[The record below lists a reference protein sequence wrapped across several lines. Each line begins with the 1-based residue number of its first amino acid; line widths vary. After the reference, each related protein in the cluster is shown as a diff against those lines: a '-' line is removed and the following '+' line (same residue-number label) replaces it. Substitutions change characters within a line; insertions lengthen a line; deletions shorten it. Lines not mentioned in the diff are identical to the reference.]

1 MPTSI
6 YSLNVE
12 IIKWIHQN
20 KKITIREFL
29 QYTVLYL
36 AFFWILLNGW
46 ISSFLWKILKVLF
59 ITGYDV
65 PCNMVSRYFS
75 DLLNFYLYLIFHI
88 LEFSF
93 FFLDLEI
100 FTFYVYCFTPYE
112 VSLYC
117 SNLLLKHFFF
127 SFLFFAFG
135 LFLWF
140 RTKNSSWASNAAF

>member
-1 MPTSI
+1 MKSWSEYIKTKNNYYRIPPI
-6 YSLNVE
+6 YCFIFS
-12 IIKWIHQN
+12 
-20 KKITIREFL
+20 
-29 QYTVLYL
+29 
-36 AFFWILLNGW
+36 ILLNGW

-65 PCNMVSRYFS
+65 PCNIVSRYFS
-75 DLLNFYLYLIFHI
+75 DLLNFYLYLISHI

-100 FTFYVYCFTPYE
+100 STFYVYCFTLYE

-127 SFLFFAFG
+127 FSFFCI
-135 LFLWF
+135 WF
-140 RTKNSSWASNAAF
+140 VFMIQDKKFILGF